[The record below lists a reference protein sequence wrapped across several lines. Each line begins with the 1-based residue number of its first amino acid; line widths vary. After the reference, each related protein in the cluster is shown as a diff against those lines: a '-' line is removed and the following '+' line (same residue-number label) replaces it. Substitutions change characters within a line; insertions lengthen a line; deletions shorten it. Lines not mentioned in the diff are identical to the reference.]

1 MYCGPGHDLKLA
13 TTLGAPHKRISV
25 NSLRRIKK
33 LPRNPLIMS
42 VGSSKIILPEKKGTP
57 MGTRNLTV
65 VKDKAGINRIAQYG
79 QWDGYPSYSGI
90 QALEFL
96 RDEGNQALLSA
107 KLDLVQFVGDE
118 EVDTLYK
125 QYETTDWENKDFL
138 NAYPGLHR
146 DTGIGILSVVAN
158 AIAPIKTV
166 DNTEFAKDDLFCEG
180 VYEVD
185 FSTNK
190 FITIYDSKVVEY
202 DLDNLPS
209 DKDYLSAF
217 EVEQLV

>member
-1 MYCGPGHDLKLA
+1 
-13 TTLGAPHKRISV
+13 
-25 NSLRRIKK
+25 
-33 LPRNPLIMS
+33 MS
-42 VGSSKIILPEKKGTP
+42 VGSSKMILPERKEPP

-65 VKDKAGINRIAQYG
+65 VKNQAGETKIAQYG

-96 RDEGNQALLSA
+96 RNKGWQALLQA
-107 KLDLVQFVGDE
+107 KLDLVEFVGDD

-125 QYETTDWENKDFL
+125 QYESTDWENKDFL

-146 DTGIGILSVVAN
+146 DTGVGILAVVAS
-158 AIAPIKTV
+158 ATAPIKTV
-166 DNTEFAKDDLFCEG
+166 DNTEFANDTLFCEG

-190 FITIYDSKVVEY
+190 FITVYDSKVVEY
-202 DLDNLPS
+202 DLDSLPS
-209 DKDYLSAF
+209 DSDYLAAF

>member
-1 MYCGPGHDLKLA
+1 
-13 TTLGAPHKRISV
+13 
-25 NSLRRIKK
+25 
-33 LPRNPLIMS
+33 
-42 VGSSKIILPEKKGTP
+42 

-65 VKDKAGINRIAQYG
+65 VKNLEGTTKIAQYG

-90 QALEFL
+90 TALEFL
-96 RDEGNQALLSA
+96 RDKVNRDNLLVE
-107 KLDLVQFVGDE
+107 LQLVQFVGDE

-146 DTGIGILSVVAN
+146 DTGVKILEVVAN
-158 AIAPIKTV
+158 ATAPIKTV
-166 DNTEFAKDDLFCEG
+166 DNTEFAKDTLFCEG

-190 FITIYDSKVVEY
+190 FITTYADKVVEY
-202 DLDNLPS
+202 DLDTLPT
-209 DKDYLSAF
+209 DEEYLAQW
-217 EVEQLV
+217 ETANA

>member
-1 MYCGPGHDLKLA
+1 M
-13 TTLGAPHKRISV
+13 
-25 NSLRRIKK
+25 
-33 LPRNPLIMS
+33 
-42 VGSSKIILPEKKGTP
+42 KGTP

-65 VKDKAGINRIAQYG
+65 VKDKAGKNRIAQYG

-96 RDEGNQALLSA
+96 RNKDWQALLQS

-125 QYETTDWENKDFL
+125 QYESTDWENKDFL

-146 DTGIGILSVVAN
+146 DTGIGILAVVAN
-158 AIAPIKTV
+158 ATDTIKTV
-166 DNTEFAKDDLFCEG
+166 DNTEFANDSLFCEG
-180 VYEVD
+180 IYEVD

-190 FITIYDSKVVEY
+190 FTSNFNDIVAMY
-202 DLDNLPS
+202 DLDNLPT
-209 DKDYLSAF
+209 DEEYLKAMGV
-217 EVEQLV
+217 EVLV

>member
-1 MYCGPGHDLKLA
+1 
-13 TTLGAPHKRISV
+13 
-25 NSLRRIKK
+25 
-33 LPRNPLIMS
+33 
-42 VGSSKIILPEKKGTP
+42 

-65 VKDKAGINRIAQYG
+65 VKNKEGETKIAQYG

-96 RDEGNQALLSA
+96 RNKDWQALLQS
-107 KLDLVQFVGDE
+107 KLDLVEFVGDE

-125 QYETTDWENKDFL
+125 QYESTDWENKDFL

-146 DTGIGILSVVAN
+146 DTGVGILSVVAS
-158 AIAPIKTV
+158 AVAPIKTV
-166 DNTEFAKDDLFCEG
+166 DNTEFAKDELFCEG

-190 FITIYDSKVVEY
+190 FITVYDNKVVEY
-202 DLDNLPS
+202 DLDSLPS
-209 DKDYLSAF
+209 DSDYLSAF